1 MLKKLR
7 EPVNGL
13 THFFAAI
20 AALIGLI
27 ILLIVGL
34 DSISKAIALTIY
46 GVSLVLLFAA
56 SATYHMVKAKPKV
69 MEILRKMDD

>member
-20 AALIGLI
+20 VAAIGLI
-27 ILLIVGL
+27 ALIIIGWKSAVKEISLSIYGISL
-34 DSISKAIALTIY
+34 DSF
-46 GVSLVLLFAA
+46 VC
-56 SATYHMVKAKPKV
+56 
-69 MEILRKMDD
+69 R